1 MCGGQLEIHPC
12 SHVGHIFR
20 KKSPY
25 SWGPSGGSV
34 LKKNSIRLAEV
45 WMDDYKQYYFDYL
58 NNHLVST
65 AGARFHAVVWRL
77 WRQKQISIS
86 WISDYIPQNT
96 VGVITH
102 PWCRYLLLIPKSSY
116 FTRYQCGMSP
126 GRHCWGHYPYSQ
138 SGRTPYRKIS
148 WSLKAARFRFRLF
161 QSLWNLT
168 GISAAVLPKN
178 LSNLRG
184 VRSL

>member
-1 MCGGQLEIHPC
+1 MVRILQLLTYFVVQQIFLSHLQTWMCGGQLEIHPC

-77 WRQKQISIS
+77 WRQKQISMS

-102 PWCRYLLLIPKSSY
+102 PWCRYLLLIPKVLI
-116 FTRYQCGMSP
+116 FHT
-126 GRHCWGHYPYSQ
+126 
-138 SGRTPYRKIS
+138 IS
-148 WSLKAARFRFRLF
+148 VGYVAWQAWLRPLF
-161 QSLWNLT
+161 LF
-168 GISAAVLPKN
+168 
-178 LSNLRG
+178 
-184 VRSL
+184 